1 MKIFSQSTA
10 CAFVAV
16 ANGLSFSPD
25 ADPDLVW
32 KATQEWE
39 KMNEEMERQQM
50 LACARIPA
58 PIWCPPAN
66 PAPLYQEFQ
75 LYGGWDLPVPE
86 PSADEFIRQPGQ
98 PYIADQRECY
108 MSHLP
113 SRGQTGEMKR
123 VHCWSN
129 EINAFKNGNGPTWFT
144 GFFLSSGWPR
154 EHCSLVKDGKFI
166 TLMNGCRSAMRN
178 TDTNR
183 FIQEDKSGGGWGET
197 PIPGDKY
204 FY

>member
-25 ADPDLVW
+25 ADPDYVM
-32 KATQEWE
+32 KATRAW
-39 KMNEEMERQQM
+39 NESNRRM
-50 LACARIPA
+50 ACARNPA
-58 PIWCPPAN
+58 PIWCQPAN
-66 PAPLYQEFQ
+66 PAPLHQEFQ

-86 PSADEFIRQPGQ
+86 PRVDEFIHQPGQ

-123 VHCWSN
+123 VNCRSD
-129 EINAFKNGNGPTWFT
+129 ELSAFRNGNGPTGFT
-144 GFFLSSGWPR
+144 GFFANVGWP
-154 EHCSLVKDGKFI
+154 EGYSINGYCYLVKDGKMIRLIESCGFA
-166 TLMNGCRSAMRN
+166 LKN
-178 TDTNR
+178 TDDNR
-183 FIQEDKSGGGWGET
+183 FIQEDISGGEWGEK
-197 PIPGDKY
+197 PIGGDKY

>member
-16 ANGLSFSPD
+16 ANGLSFGPG
-25 ADPDLVW
+25 ADPELVW
-32 KATQEWE
+32 KATRAWE
-39 KMNEEMERQQM
+39 ESNRR
-50 LACARIPA
+50 LACARNPA
-58 PIWCPPAN
+58 PTWCEPAN
-66 PAPLYQEFQ
+66 PAPLHKEFQ

-86 PSADEFIRQPGQ
+86 PRVDEFIRQPGQ

-197 PIPGDKY
+197 QIPGDKY

>member
-32 KATQEWE
+32 EATQGWE
-39 KMNEEMERQQM
+39 KMNER
-50 LACARIPA
+50 LLCAQIPA

-66 PAPLYQEFQ
+66 PAPLYHEFQ
-75 LYGGWDLPVPE
+75 LYGGWDLPVLE
-86 PSADEFIRQPGQ
+86 PSANEFIRQPGQ

-108 MSHLP
+108 MAHLP
-113 SRGQTGEMKR
+113 SRGQIGEMKR

-129 EINAFKNGNGPTWFT
+129 EINAFRNGSGPTWFT

-154 EHCSLVKDGKFI
+154 DHCSLLKDGKFI
-166 TLMNGCRSAMRN
+166 GLMNNCRLAMRN
-178 TDTNR
+178 TDINR
-183 FIQEDKSGGGWGET
+183 FIQEDVSGGGWGDT